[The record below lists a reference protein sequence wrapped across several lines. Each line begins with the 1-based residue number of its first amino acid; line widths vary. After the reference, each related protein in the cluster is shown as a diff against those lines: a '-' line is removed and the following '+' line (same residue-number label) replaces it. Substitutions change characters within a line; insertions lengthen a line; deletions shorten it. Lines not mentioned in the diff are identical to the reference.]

1 LEVNDDILS
10 SKIAGDPREVACG
23 SPLSRLRFSV
33 WSDSSRLRSHES
45 GAPVTAQ
52 GTTVRT
58 VVRDCLYLNWAF
70 PEAALPPLPDP
81 LQNEVHSVDEGRLVF
96 GSALLFRHEH
106 LHVAG
111 LPFLRLS
118 YPQFNFRFYV
128 TDHEEVPS
136 IFLHRL
142 LVPHWVVPSSRW
154 LAGQPAVGGRFNFP
168 APTGEA
174 DSESWQWVVHRDA
187 TLKLTARQGA
197 PKVGAGPSLGSWER
211 MTSYFR
217 QRRRAYLLTAG
228 GLRSVETSQRSV
240 PIWPLNVEM
249 QDRGLLDLCLPLT
262 ESSAWPELYSAW
274 LCPEIPFVFELDT
287 AAAREALRRAATAVA
302 TDPAM
307 LEAASNNSRRSA
319 ARISRGAML
328 C

>member
-1 LEVNDDILS
+1 M
-10 SKIAGDPREVACG
+10 ACG
-23 SPLSRLRFSV
+23 PESSTLWFSV
-33 WSDSSRLRSHES
+33 WCSRFGGRSHES
-45 GAPVTAQ
+45 GTELTAQ

-70 PEAALPPLPDP
+70 PERALPTLPEPLRY
-81 LQNEVHSVDEGRLVF
+81 EVHVDAEDRLVF

-118 YPQFNFRFYV
+118 YPQLNFRFYV

-142 LVPHWVVPSSRW
+142 LVPHWVVPGSRW
-154 LAGQPAVGGRFNFP
+154 LAGQPAVGGRFSFP
-168 APTGEA
+168 APAGETDA
-174 DSESWQWVVHRDA
+174 GTWQWEVHREES
-187 TLKLTARQGA
+187 LRVTARQGA
-197 PKVGAGPSLGSWER
+197 PYVGAGPSLGTWER

-217 QRRRAYLLTAG
+217 QRRRAYLVAGG

-249 QDRGLLDLCLPLT
+249 QDRQLLDLCVPLPEGT
-262 ESSAWPELYSAW
+262 IWPELHSAW

-287 AAAREALRRAATAVA
+287 AAAREALRRAATTVA

-307 LEAASNNSRRSA
+307 LEAANHHSQRCATRP
-319 ARISRGAML
+319 SRGAML

>member
-1 LEVNDDILS
+1 MT
-10 SKIAGDPREVACG
+10 G
-23 SPLSRLRFSV
+23 
-33 WSDSSRLRSHES
+33 
-45 GAPVTAQ
+45 Q

-58 VVRDCLYLNWAF
+58 IVRDCLYLNWAF
-70 PEAALPPLPDP
+70 PEEALPSLPEPLRY
-81 LQNEVHSVDEGRLVF
+81 ETHVDDGVRVVF
-96 GSALLFRHEH
+96 GSALLFRHER

-118 YPQFNFRFYV
+118 YPQLNFRFYV

-154 LAGQPAVGGRFNFP
+154 LAGQPSVGGRFSFP
-168 APTGEA
+168 VPSLEDDTG
-174 DSESWQWVVHRDA
+174 SWQWEVHRDA
-187 TLKLTARQGA
+187 SLKLTACQGS
-197 PKVGAGPSLGSWER
+197 PQVGAGPSLGSWER
-211 MTSYFR
+211 MTSYFS
-217 QRRRAYLLTAG
+217 QRRRAYLVSAG

-240 PIWPLNVEM
+240 PIWPLSIEI
-249 QDRGLLDLCLPLT
+249 QDRQLLDFCLPLPEDT
-262 ESSAWPELYSAW
+262 VWPELHSAW

-287 AAAREALRRAATAVA
+287 AASREALRRAATTVA

-307 LEAASNNSRRSA
+307 LEAASRRAERSA
-319 ARISRGAML
+319 TRPSRGAML

>member
-1 LEVNDDILS
+1 M
-10 SKIAGDPREVACG
+10 
-23 SPLSRLRFSV
+23 
-33 WSDSSRLRSHES
+33 
-45 GAPVTAQ
+45 TAQ

-70 PEAALPPLPDP
+70 PADALPPLPEP
-81 LQNEVHSVDEGRLVF
+81 LRYEVHSVDESRLVF

-118 YPQFNFRFYV
+118 YPQLNFRFYV

-154 LAGQPAVGGRFNFP
+154 LAGQPAVAGRFNFP
-168 APTGEA
+168 TPTGEA
-174 DSESWQWVVHRDA
+174 DSGSWQWVVHRDA
-187 TLKLTARQGA
+187 TLKVTARQSA
-197 PKVGAGPSLGSWER
+197 PQMGAGPALGSWER

-217 QRRRAYLLTAG
+217 QRRRAYLITAG

-240 PIWPLNVEM
+240 PIWPLSVEM
-249 QDRGLLDLCLPLT
+249 QDRQLLDLCLPLP
-262 ESSAWPELYSAW
+262 ESTSWPELHSTW

-287 AAAREALRRAATAVA
+287 AAAREALRRAAAAVA

-307 LEAASNNSRRSA
+307 LEAASNHSRRSA
-319 ARISRGAML
+319 TPASRAAML

>member
-1 LEVNDDILS
+1 M
-10 SKIAGDPREVACG
+10 
-23 SPLSRLRFSV
+23 
-33 WSDSSRLRSHES
+33 
-45 GAPVTAQ
+45 TAQ

-70 PEAALPPLPDP
+70 PAEALPPLPDP
-81 LQNEVHSVDEGRLVF
+81 LRYETHVAEGASLVF
-96 GSALLFRHEH
+96 GSALLFRHER

-154 LAGQPAVGGRFNFP
+154 LSGQPAVGGRFSFP
-168 APTGEA
+168 APTMEA
-174 DSESWQWVVHRDA
+174 AAGSWQWEVHREA
-187 TLKLTARQGA
+187 SLKLTACQGS
-197 PKVGAGPSLGSWER
+197 PQVSTSPSLGSWER

-217 QRRRAYLLTAG
+217 QRRRAYLVAAG

-240 PIWPLNVEM
+240 PIWPLSVEM
-249 QDRGLLDLCLPLT
+249 QDRHLLDLCLPLPEDT
-262 ESSAWPELYSAW
+262 VWPELHSAW

-287 AAAREALRRAATAVA
+287 AAAREALRRAATTVA

-307 LEAASNNSRRSA
+307 LEVASDIPRRDAVLASL
-319 ARISRGAML
+319 R
-328 C
+328 

>member
-1 LEVNDDILS
+1 M
-10 SKIAGDPREVACG
+10 
-23 SPLSRLRFSV
+23 
-33 WSDSSRLRSHES
+33 
-45 GAPVTAQ
+45 TAQ

-70 PEAALPPLPDP
+70 PTPALPALPEPLRY
-81 LQNEVHSVDEGRLVF
+81 EAHTSEGASLVF

-128 TDHEEVPS
+128 TDHEGVPS
-136 IFLHRL
+136 VFLHRL

-154 LAGQPAVGGRFNFP
+154 LAGQPAVGGRFSYP
-168 APTGEA
+168 APTVEA
-174 DSESWQWVVHRDA
+174 DAGSWSWQVHREA
-187 TLKLTARQGA
+187 SLKLTACQGSPQA
-197 PKVGAGPSLGSWER
+197 GMGPSLGSWER
-211 MTSYFR
+211 MTTYFR
-217 QRRRAYLLTAG
+217 QRRRAYLVTAG

-240 PIWPLNVEM
+240 PIWPLSVEM
-249 QDRGLLDLCLPLT
+249 QERHLLDLCLPLPENT
-262 ESSAWPELYSAW
+262 PWPELHSAW

-307 LEAASNNSRRSA
+307 LEGASQRSQRTA
-319 ARISRGAML
+319 VRVSRGEML

>member
-1 LEVNDDILS
+1 M
-10 SKIAGDPREVACG
+10 
-23 SPLSRLRFSV
+23 
-33 WSDSSRLRSHES
+33 
-45 GAPVTAQ
+45 
-52 GTTVRT
+52 
-58 VVRDCLYLNWAF
+58 
-70 PEAALPPLPDP
+70 PPLPDP
-81 LQNEVHSVDEGRLVF
+81 LQYEVHSADEERLVF

-128 TDHEEVPS
+128 TDHEGVPS

-168 APTGEA
+168 APTDKA
-174 DSESWQWVVHRDA
+174 ASESWQWIVHRDA
-187 TLKLTARQGA
+187 TLKLTAHQSV
-197 PKVGAGPSLGSWER
+197 PMVGSGPALGSWER

-217 QRRRAYLLTAG
+217 QRRRAYLVTAG

-240 PIWPLNVEM
+240 PIWPLSVVM
-249 QDRGLLDLCLPLT
+249 QERRLLDLCLPLA
-262 ESSAWPELYSAW
+262 ESTGWPDLYSAW
-274 LCPEIPFVFELDT
+274 LCPEIPIVFELDT
-287 AAAREALRRAATAVA
+287 AAAREALRRAAAPVA

-307 LEAASNNSRRSA
+307 LEATSNHSRRSA
-319 ARISRGAML
+319 AGVSRGAML

>member
-1 LEVNDDILS
+1 M
-10 SKIAGDPREVACG
+10 
-23 SPLSRLRFSV
+23 
-33 WSDSSRLRSHES
+33 
-45 GAPVTAQ
+45 TAQ

-70 PEAALPPLPDP
+70 PVEALPPLPEP
-81 LQNEVHSVDEGRLVF
+81 LRYEAHAAEGASLVF

-142 LVPHWVVPSSRW
+142 LVPHWVVPGSRW
-154 LAGQPAVGGRFNFP
+154 LAGQPAVGGRFSFP
-168 APTGEA
+168 APTAEA
-174 DSESWQWVVHRDA
+174 NAGYWQWEVHREA
-187 TLKLTARQGA
+187 SLKLTACQGS
-197 PKVGAGPSLGSWER
+197 PEVTAGPSLGSWER

-217 QRRRAYLLTAG
+217 QRRRAYLVTAG

-240 PIWPLNVEM
+240 PIWPLSVEM
-249 QDRGLLDLCLPLT
+249 QDIHLLDLCLPLP
-262 ESSAWPELYSAW
+262 ESTPWPELHSAW

-287 AAAREALRRAATAVA
+287 AAAREAQRRAAVAVA

-307 LEAASNNSRRSA
+307 LETASQRSRRAA
-319 ARISRGAML
+319 ARPSRGEML

>member
-1 LEVNDDILS
+1 M
-10 SKIAGDPREVACG
+10 
-23 SPLSRLRFSV
+23 
-33 WSDSSRLRSHES
+33 
-45 GAPVTAQ
+45 TAQ

-81 LQNEVHSVDEGRLVF
+81 LQYEVHSADEARLVF

-128 TDHEEVPS
+128 TDHEGVPS

-168 APTGEA
+168 APTDKA
-174 DSESWQWVVHRDA
+174 ASESWQWIVHRDA
-187 TLKLTARQGA
+187 TLKLTAHQSV
-197 PKVGAGPSLGSWER
+197 PMVGSGPALGSWER

-217 QRRRAYLLTAG
+217 QRRRAYLVTAG

-240 PIWPLNVEM
+240 PIWPLSVVM
-249 QDRGLLDLCLPLT
+249 QERRLLDLCLPLA
-262 ESSAWPELYSAW
+262 ESTGWPDLYSAW

-287 AAAREALRRAATAVA
+287 AAAREALRRAAAPVA

-307 LEAASNNSRRSA
+307 LKATSNHSRRSA
-319 ARISRGAML
+319 AGVSRGAML

>member
-1 LEVNDDILS
+1 MRSGVRVDEGWSEVT
-10 SKIAGDPREVACG
+10 V
-23 SPLSRLRFSV
+23 
-33 WSDSSRLRSHES
+33 
-45 GAPVTAQ
+45 Q

-70 PEAALPPLPDP
+70 PVAALPTLPEPLRYEEHAEEDACF
-81 LQNEVHSVDEGRLVF
+81 VF

-106 LHVAG
+106 LQVAG

-154 LAGQPAVGGRFNFP
+154 LAGQPAVGGRFHFP
-168 APTGEA
+168 APTVEA
-174 DSESWQWVVHRDA
+174 ESGSWQWEVHREA
-187 TLKLTARQGA
+187 SLKLTACQGS
-197 PKVGAGPSLGSWER
+197 PQVGVGPSLGSWER

-217 QRRRAYLLTAG
+217 QRRRAYLVTAG

-240 PIWPLNVEM
+240 PIWPLSVEI
-249 QDRGLLDLCLPLT
+249 QERHLLDLCLPLPEDT
-262 ESSAWPELYSAW
+262 VWPELHSAW
-274 LCPEIPFVFELDT
+274 LCPEIPLVFELDT
-287 AAAREALRRAATAVA
+287 AAAREALRRAATTVA

-307 LEAASNNSRRSA
+307 LEAASHHSQ
-319 ARISRGAML
+319 
-328 C
+328 

>member
-1 LEVNDDILS
+1 M
-10 SKIAGDPREVACG
+10 
-23 SPLSRLRFSV
+23 
-33 WSDSSRLRSHES
+33 
-45 GAPVTAQ
+45 TAQ

-70 PEAALPPLPDP
+70 PAAALPPLPDP
-81 LQNEVHSVDEGRLVF
+81 LQYEVHNVDEGRLVF

-128 TDHEEVPS
+128 TDHEDVPS

-168 APTGEA
+168 APTDEA
-174 DSESWQWVVHRDA
+174 ASESWQWTVHREA
-187 TLKLTARQGA
+187 TLKLTACQSA

-217 QRRRAYLLTAG
+217 QRRRAYLVTAG

-240 PIWPLNVEM
+240 PIWPLSVEM
-249 QDRGLLDLCLPLT
+249 QERRLLDLCVPLT
-262 ESSAWPELYSAW
+262 ESTGWPDLYSAW

-287 AAAREALRRAATAVA
+287 AAAREALRRAAAPVA

-307 LEAASNNSRRSA
+307 LEATSNHSRRSA
-319 ARISRGAML
+319 AGISRGAML